1 MRHEMTPTAQQHLG
15 VTVVKGR
22 GGHGTDPL
30 RQPAAAEEGV
40 VVEAAALRAEGKGVS
55 RGGRLASRIGSGQ
68 MAHQGVKG
76 IETAEEEVNSGR
88 TMICQANARA

>member
-1 MRHEMTPTAQQHLG
+1 

-22 GGHGTDPL
+22 GGHGADPL
-30 RQPAAAEEGV
+30 RQPAAAEKGREGV

-55 RGGRLASRIGSGQ
+55 RGGRLASRIGYGQ